1 MMRILI
7 FMASISLV
15 ISYQDYI
22 NAFNKQRLKENSLE
36 FCTGIY
42 GYLCDG
48 DHLIEPRIF
57 GESIKFNL
65 FVEDKLQRK
74 IKKMR
79 QKERQRKLIGQKL
92 ILNKLRAHF
101 LDRHF

>member
-1 MMRILI
+1 MRILI

-15 ISYQDYI
+15 ISYQDFI
-22 NAFNKQRLKENSLE
+22 NVFNKQRLKENSLDV
-36 FCTGIY
+36 CAGIY
-42 GYLCDG
+42 EYLCDG

-57 GESIKFNL
+57 GESTKFNS

-79 QKERQRKLIGQKL
+79 KKERQRKVVGQKL